1 VGALTGIIGSMMALE
16 VIREIV
22 GGFGGGDEG
31 LVGKLL
37 LMDCMN
43 LRFETIKYGWD
54 SENVLSGVKVTG

>member
-1 VGALTGIIGSMMALE
+1 MMALE

-22 GGFGGGDEG
+22 GGFGSADEG

-43 LRFETIKYGWD
+43 LRFETIRYWWD
-54 SENVLSGVKVTG
+54 KDNPLSGI